1 MNAPNSPS
9 GGLRARKKRE
19 TENAI
24 ENAAVDLALE
34 LGFDATTVEAICER
48 AGISRSTF
56 FNYFPSR
63 ETAITGRMVQLLRG
77 DDADRI
83 LDEHAPDLAHG
94 MLALVLASI
103 GHAHINSDVARKR
116 AQLSAEQPDTITRS
130 TGSLLAIGAQ
140 LLEVG
145 VGWLVRRPEHAR
157 LPGDPGREAVIAA
170 GLCHA
175 AFSSIMVDA
184 ASNLGDLE
192 VSDDDITRAFDAVR
206 VVLD

>member
-1 MNAPNSPS
+1 MNAPSSPA

-34 LGFDATTVEAICER
+34 VGFDATTVEAICER
-48 AGISRSTF
+48 ADISRSTF
-56 FNYFPSR
+56 FNYFPTR
-63 ETAITGRMVQLLRG
+63 ETAITGRVVECLRG
-77 DDADRI
+77 EEADQI
-83 LDEHAPDLAHG
+83 LDTHAPELARG

-116 AQLSAEQPDTITRS
+116 AQLSAEQPETIARS

-140 LLEVG
+140 LIEVG
-145 VGWLVRRPEHAR
+145 AGWLVRRPECAR
-157 LPGDPGREAVIAA
+157 LPGDPVREAIIAA

-175 AFSSIMVDA
+175 AFSSIMFDA

-192 VSDDDITRAFDAVR
+192 VNDDDIGRAFEAAR
-206 VVLD
+206 VVLG